1 MATQKITMPS
11 EATLNTVLLAPNQA
25 VHLDFDTSTATV
37 DRADNSL
44 VITFENGSK
53 TVLNDFFVTDG
64 EELPP
69 FILAD
74 GNEISSSELLEN
86 MNPNLDLS
94 TAAGPTQ
101 GPNGS
106 GASEYSDMAGA
117 LVDGVDRLGS
127 LGTIHWDGES
137 STPNYTALGTIDTTT
152 DIAPTGPTDP
162 VESPYNARAVAY
174 NTNGS
179 TDSVR
184 FFLVDANGDRI
195 LITDPSQLNGYSFSS
210 ENGLIDVDLSNVIIN
225 ADGSITLPFSSD
237 YYDLIAKNGGIS
249 GLENLDDYITIS
261 YNGDEYD
268 MQVIINHDGN
278 YTPQDAED
286 LRKSGH
292 TDLEEWHS
300 SADNI
305 LGDTSK
311 ESAGGNDAMWFKNIS
326 TENGEHASIDT
337 GSGNDTMDVEGG
349 LYTETNGNITIDL
362 GAGDDKV
369 TVNGGLYTESDG
381 SIAINLGDGDDT
393 MKVGGYLMSESGGK
407 INIDLGDGTNAFSS
421 AGFWIEGENSNA
433 TITGGSGVDTVTVN
447 GALTAEDK
455 GSIAMNLGDGDDKVK
470 VGNHLISES
479 GGNITIDLGNGDDR
493 VKIDGNLSAET

>member
-362 GAGDDKV
+362 GAGDD
-369 TVNGGLYTESDG
+369 
-381 SIAINLGDGDDT
+381 
-393 MKVGGYLMSESGGK
+393 
-407 INIDLGDGTNAFSS
+407 
-421 AGFWIEGENSNA
+421 
-433 TITGGSGVDTVTVN
+433 
-447 GALTAEDK
+447 
-455 GSIAMNLGDGDDKVK
+455 
-470 VGNHLISES
+470 
-479 GGNITIDLGNGDDR
+479 R